1 MLNRRDAMIRLG
13 QLGVGGLALPELLA
27 PRRAVA
33 SSGEFRHEPTADAC
47 IYVFLWGG
55 PPQQDMWDM
64 KPDAPAGIRS
74 QFGAIGSAV
83 PGISVSDQM
92 PLFARQTDKTCIV
105 RSLSHASNNHEPSV
119 YHMLTGKQNPTLV
132 VPRNQ
137 RNRSDF
143 PHVAAVV
150 SKFSPP
156 SNVPAAVT
164 VPRPIGHSGVTYS
177 GTHAGFL
184 GPAFDPLERAAAKDT
199 KEAAAHPLAPFEDL
213 SDLRLTARHG
223 LLKRLEKQDDSLQ
236 RDGTPLDTNRDRAMR
251 MLAAPAVRAA
261 FEVDREPPKLRDRY
275 GRNEY
280 GESLLL
286 ARRLVEAGVK
296 VVAINW
302 MYIFPNGVVANVWDN
317 HSGLNIHGA
326 KTGYDLLR
334 SPVCLP
340 PLDQGLSALLE
351 DLSDRGLLNRT
362 LVTAAGEFGRTPK
375 VNKDGGRDHWGAAQS
390 VLFAGGGATGGQV
403 IGRTDKQGAYPTDR
417 PVSPEDF
424 LATIHTAL
432 GVSPGAELLDR
443 ENRPQVAAT
452 GTPIRGVLG

>member
-1 MLNRRDAMIRLG
+1 MLHRRDAMIRLG
-13 QLGVGGLALPELLA
+13 QLGAGSLLLPTLAAANPPA
-27 PRRAVA
+27 PRA
-33 SSGEFRHEPTADAC
+33 TADAC
-47 IYVFLWGG
+47 IYLFLWGG
-55 PPQQDMWDM
+55 PPQHDTFDP
-64 KPDAPAGIRS
+64 KPDAPAEIRGEFKPISTSVPGLHFADPLPKLAAHADKMTVIRS
-74 QFGAIGSAV
+74 LTHG
-83 PGISVSDQM
+83 
-92 PLFARQTDKTCIV
+92 
-105 RSLSHASNNHEPSV
+105 SNNHEPSV
-119 YHMLTGKQNPTLV
+119 YHMLTGRQNPTLV

-137 RNRSDF
+137 RNRGDF
-143 PHVAAVV
+143 PNFAAVV
-150 SKFSPP
+150 SKFARP
-156 SNVPAAVT
+156 SNVPHAVT

-199 KEAAAHPLAPFEDL
+199 KEAASHPLSPFADL
-213 SDLRLTARHG
+213 PDSRLTARDG
-223 LLKRLEKQDDSLQ
+223 LLKQLEKQDAALQ
-236 RDGTPLDTNRDRAMR
+236 SGAAGPLDANRDRAMR

-302 MYIFPNGVVANVWDN
+302 MYIFPNGVVSNVWDN
-317 HSGLNIHGA
+317 HSGLNIHGS

-351 DLSDRGLLNRT
+351 DLSDRGLLGRT

-390 VLFAGGGATGGQV
+390 VLFAGGGVKGGQV
-403 IGRTDKQGAYPTDR
+403 IGRTDKQGAYPTDQ

-452 GTPIRGVLG
+452 GTPVRGVLA

>member
-1 MLNRRDAMIRLG
+1 
-13 QLGVGGLALPELLA
+13 
-27 PRRAVA
+27 
-33 SSGEFRHEPTADAC
+33 
-47 IYVFLWGG
+47 
-55 PPQQDMWDM
+55 
-64 KPDAPAGIRS
+64 
-74 QFGAIGSAV
+74 V
-83 PGISVSDQM
+83 PGLHFTDQLPKLAKHAGKM
-92 PLFARQTDKTCIV
+92 TVV
-105 RSLSHASNNHEPSV
+105 RSLTHGSNNHEPSV

-199 KEAAAHPLAPFEDL
+199 KEAASHPLSPFDDL
-213 SDLRLTARHG
+213 PDLRLTARHG
-223 LLKRLEKQDDSLQ
+223 LLKQLEKQDEALQ
-236 RDGTPLDTNRDRAMR
+236 RGARMATGPLDANRDRAMR
-251 MLAAPAVRAA
+251 MLSAPAVRAA
-261 FEVDREPPKLRDRY
+261 FEVDRESPKLRDRY

-296 VVAINW
+296 FVTINW
-302 MYIFPNGVVANVWDN
+302 MYIFPSGVVSNVWDN
-317 HSGLNIHGA
+317 HSGLNIHGS

-351 DLSDRGLLNRT
+351 DLEDRGLLGRT
-362 LVTAAGEFGRTPK
+362 LVAAAGEFGRTPK

-403 IGRTDKQGAYPTDR
+403 IGRTDKHGAYPTDR

-432 GVSPGAELLDR
+432 GVSPQAELHDR
-443 ENRPQVAAT
+443 EGRPQPATT
-452 GTPIRGVLG
+452 GTPIRGVLA